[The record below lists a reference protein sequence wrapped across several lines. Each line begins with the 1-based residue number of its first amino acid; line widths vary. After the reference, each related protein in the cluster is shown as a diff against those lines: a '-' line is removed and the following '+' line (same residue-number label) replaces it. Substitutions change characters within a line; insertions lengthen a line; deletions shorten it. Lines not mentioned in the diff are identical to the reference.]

1 MKEKMAIGDYSTLTV
16 LLNIEGQ
23 KYKVLEQD
31 QQMKGTDWNG
41 NEYE

>member
-16 LLNIEGQ
+16 LLNIEEQ

-31 QQMKGTDWNG
+31 QRKKGIDWDG